1 MRIGIHQSVFERFPG
16 YRRGLVIARGTSIR
30 SEDAVLAERLRA
42 AEHAL
47 AEVIPSGDWRSHP
60 RVAAWLEAF
69 QALGIPTGARPPSI
83 AALVKRTAKGGSLP
97 FINQMVALM
106 NITSLER
113 LIPCGGDDL
122 GAVGVDTDLMLRP
135 ATGSE
140 SYRPLGRPDILEH
153 PDPGEMIYVSSSPT
167 GSRSADEEI
176 VLCRSWCW
184 RNSDVTKLTQETTA
198 ACLNLDFLAPAVPV
212 EIDEVATTSL
222 ADDVRRHC
230 GGEVICG
237 LLTPEQPTFDLG
249 SWT

>member
-30 SEDAVLAERLRA
+30 SDDAVLIERLRA
-42 AEHAL
+42 AERAL
-47 AEVIPSGDWRSHP
+47 VEEISGGDWRSHP

-69 QALGIPTGARPPSI
+69 QALGIPTGTRPPSI

-122 GAVGVDTDLMLRP
+122 GAVGSDTDLMLRS

-153 PDPGEMIYVSSSPT
+153 PDPGEIVYVSSPST
-167 GSRSADEEI
+167 GSSSAEEDM

-184 RNSDVTKLTQETTA
+184 RNSDVTKLTEETTA
-198 ACLNLDFLAPAVPV
+198 VCLNLDFLVPAVPM
-212 EIDEVATTSL
+212 EEDKAATASL

-237 LLTPEQPTFDLG
+237 LLTPEQPTFDLA
-249 SWT
+249 SWV